1 MGTATAMTASL
12 EKVDQYLTGNST
24 RFLEE
29 LKSFL
34 RIPSV
39 SADSRHNDDVRQ
51 AARFV
56 IAQMQGAGLTAELVE
71 TAGHPICY
79 GHWLHAAGAPTVLV
93 YGHYDV
99 QPPDPL
105 DQWVTPPFE
114 PTIRDGCLFAR
125 GATDD
130 KGQVF
135 THLKSLETWMKT
147 AGALP
152 VNVKFLIEGEEE
164 VGSNNRDL
172 FLQGHKSRL
181 TADVAV
187 ISDTSQFS

>member
-1 MGTATAMTASL
+1 TNSRHCPPFMRNAGRGMPSHGVTRLQLGAKSSMTASL
-12 EKVDQYLTGNST
+12 EKVDQYLTGNSS

-29 LKSFL
+29 LKAFL
-34 RIPSV
+34 RIPSI
-39 SADSRHNDDVRQ
+39 SADSRHKDDVRQ

-56 IAQMQGAGLTAELVE
+56 VSQMQGAGLTAELVE

-79 GHWLHAAGAPTVLV
+79 GHSLHAAGAPTVLV

-130 KGQVF
+130 KGQV
-135 THLKSLETWMKT
+135 
-147 AGALP
+147 
-152 VNVKFLIEGEEE
+152 
-164 VGSNNRDL
+164 
-172 FLQGHKSRL
+172 
-181 TADVAV
+181 
-187 ISDTSQFS
+187 